1 MQKAILVL
9 QIVILLI
16 FLIVGFYFINE
27 LNKLSTEI
35 ENALLLIEIHFFLWE
50 EIVKSNKS
58 INSYNCTKKMRKKML
73 NICVN
78 GFIVLYIKILAKI
91 SNNL

>member
-35 ENALLLIEIHFFLWE
+35 ENALVLIE
-50 EIVKSNKS
+50 EIRTYMPKIEKIIDNFNQLEPLFES
-58 INSYNCTKKMRKKML
+58 INRLSEIIYLFTDPL
-73 NICVN
+73 
-78 GFIVLYIKILAKI
+78 G
-91 SNNL
+91 SEG

>member
-9 QIVILLI
+9 QIAILLI

-35 ENALLLIEIHFFLWE
+35 ENALVLIEEIRTYMPKIEKIIDNFNQLEPHFESLNRLS
-50 EIVKSNKS
+50 EI
-58 INSYNCTKKMRKKML
+58 
-73 NICVN
+73 
-78 GFIVLYIKILAKI
+78 I
-91 SNNL
+91 SLLTDPLGSEG

>member
-27 LNKLSTEI
+27 LNKLSKEI
-35 ENALLLIEIHFFLWE
+35 ENALVLIE
-50 EIVKSNKS
+50 EIR
-58 INSYNCTKKMRKKML
+58 T
-73 NICVN
+73 
-78 GFIVLYIKILAKI
+78 YIPKIEKI
-91 SNNL
+91 IDNFNQLEPLFESLSRLSEIISLLTDPLGSEG

>member
-35 ENALLLIEIHFFLWE
+35 ENALVFIE
-50 EIVKSNKS
+50 EIRTYMPKIEKIIDNFNQLEPLFES
-58 INSYNCTKKMRKKML
+58 L
-73 NICVN
+73 NRLSEI
-78 GFIVLYIKILAKI
+78 I
-91 SNNL
+91 SLLTDPLGSEG

>member
-35 ENALLLIEIHFFLWE
+35 ENTLVLIE
-50 EIVKSNKS
+50 EIRTYMPKIEKIIDNFNQLEPLFESLNRLSAV
-58 INSYNCTKKMRKKML
+58 SYTHLR
-73 NICVN
+73 
-78 GFIVLYIKILAKI
+78 AHET
-91 SNNL
+91 S

>member
-35 ENALLLIEIHFFLWE
+35 ENALVLIE
-50 EIVKSNKS
+50 EIRTYMPKIEKIIDNF
-58 INSYNCTKKMRKKML
+58 NQLEPLFECL
-73 NICVN
+73 NRLSEI
-78 GFIVLYIKILAKI
+78 I
-91 SNNL
+91 SLLTDPLGSEG

>member
-35 ENALLLIEIHFFLWE
+35 ENALVLIE
-50 EIVKSNKS
+50 EIRT
-58 INSYNCTKKMRKKML
+58 YMP
-73 NICVN
+73 
-78 GFIVLYIKILAKI
+78 KIEKI
-91 SNNL
+91 IDNFNQLEPLFESLSRLSEIISLLTDPLGSEG

>member
-35 ENALLLIEIHFFLWE
+35 ENALVLIEEIRTYMPKLKKLLITLINWNLFLKAL
-50 EIVKSNKS
+50 IDYQKLFL
-58 INSYNCTKKMRKKML
+58 C
-73 NICVN
+73 
-78 GFIVLYIKILAKI
+78 
-91 SNNL
+91 

>member
-35 ENALLLIEIHFFLWE
+35 ENTLVLIE
-50 EIVKSNKS
+50 EIRTYMPKIEKIIDNF
-58 INSYNCTKKMRKKML
+58 NQLEPLFERL
-73 NICVN
+73 NRLSEI
-78 GFIVLYIKILAKI
+78 I
-91 SNNL
+91 SLLTDPLGSEG

>member
-16 FLIVGFYFINE
+16 FLIVGFYFMNE

-35 ENALLLIEIHFFLWE
+35 ENALVLIE
-50 EIVKSNKS
+50 EIRTYMPKIEKIIDNFNQLEPLFES
-58 INSYNCTKKMRKKML
+58 L
-73 NICVN
+73 NRLSEI
-78 GFIVLYIKILAKI
+78 I
-91 SNNL
+91 SLLTDPLGSEG

>member
-35 ENALLLIEIHFFLWE
+35 ESALVLIE
-50 EIVKSNKS
+50 EIRTYMPKIEKIIDNFNQLEPLFES
-58 INSYNCTKKMRKKML
+58 L
-73 NICVN
+73 NRSSEI
-78 GFIVLYIKILAKI
+78 I
-91 SNNL
+91 SLLTDPLGSEG

>member
-16 FLIVGFYFINE
+16 FLIDGFYFINE

-35 ENALLLIEIHFFLWE
+35 ENALVLIE
-50 EIVKSNKS
+50 EIRTYMPKIEKIIDNFNQLEPLFES
-58 INSYNCTKKMRKKML
+58 L
-73 NICVN
+73 NRLSEI
-78 GFIVLYIKILAKI
+78 I
-91 SNNL
+91 SLLTDPLGSEG